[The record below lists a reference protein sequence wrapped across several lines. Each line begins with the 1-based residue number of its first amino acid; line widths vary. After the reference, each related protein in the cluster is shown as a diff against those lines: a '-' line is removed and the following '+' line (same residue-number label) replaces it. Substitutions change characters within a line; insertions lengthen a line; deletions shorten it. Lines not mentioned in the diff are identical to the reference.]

1 MKRTGVGILALGTVL
16 LMGTWALAAPANLAS
31 LEVLVVDHSG
41 NPVEGTLVVVQT
53 ERADLL
59 SLTDESG
66 IARFVVKV
74 TGNGPLDLVVS
85 VLGGGRVVVPLARGG
100 KATVILEEELRRTPE
115 WTIDEN

>member
-1 MKRTGVGILALGTVL
+1 MKRTGVGLLALATVL

-31 LEVLVVDHSG
+31 IEVLVLDHSG
-41 NPVEGTLVVVQT
+41 APNEGALVTVQT
-53 ERADLL
+53 DKGDLL

-85 VLGGGRVVVPLARGG
+85 VLGGESEVVPLARGEEA
-100 KATVILEEELRRTPE
+100 KVVLEEELKRTPT
-115 WTIDEN
+115 WTVDEN